1 MRNIKD
7 TASRIVAGTPEL
19 ELREVSVSWLPTSS
33 YPQVAL
39 DPARWSQ
46 RARQARYWR
55 MVEILNRARRTH

>member
-1 MRNIKD
+1 MRKIND
-7 TASRIVAGTPEL
+7 STSRIVAGTHEL

-55 MVEILNRARRTH
+55 MVEILHRARRTH